1 MKKDKQE
8 KIRDK
13 KLWSFST
20 TLRHPDRV
28 VDFLTALETFDGKD
42 WNNETQKNFQINLI
56 RYRFYGFGNQQ
67 FYNGLLKEQLEK
79 LQNIEYKLSF
89 EEAKNIFE
97 TKNYK
102 DAAMRGRT
110 SFKPLEKMGI
120 AFIVDK
126 KLQISKLKE
135 YILSSHYNTEEL
147 FLKSFLKWQYPNPT
161 SRDFS
166 NKKVYNI
173 KPFIATLHLI
183 NEVNKICEEKN
194 MKVKGISREEYMIF
208 VHSLLHYKNI
218 SKQAK
223 SLIDFRLKLESLKSN
238 KEKNSYIENYK
249 IEFFKEFANATD
261 GNLKDYAD
269 NSIRYF
275 RLTRYLTVRGGG
287 FYIDLEPRRM
297 IEIKKLLET
306 DNAEA
311 KEFKKDKYIIY
322 MSDINQPNLP
332 WEEKSELLNIYETTL
347 EDIRILE
354 NKLSINK
361 KEFLALK
368 EDILS
373 LKFEIERLREYRL
386 YLQNIELKQK
396 LQDISQ
402 IDDVVNRLNNIR
414 NQDLKPS
421 IALEKYITHALNIIN
436 DAKNIKP
443 NSILSDDSDFIF
455 TAPANKAD
463 IECYYEK
470 FNSICEVTMLVNRDQ
485 WHNEGQP
492 VMRHFRDFEN
502 TSTLENNYCIFVAP
516 SIHRDTINTFWFSI
530 KYEYEGKS
538 QKIIPLTISQIIEIL
553 EMIKDLK
560 QKNRFFSHIEFKKLL
575 DDILDMK
582 NSANSSD
589 EWLNTI
595 PTTINNFKKYC
606 LCN

>member
-1 MKKDKQE
+1 
-8 KIRDK
+8 
-13 KLWSFST
+13 
-20 TLRHPDRV
+20 
-28 VDFLTALETFDGKD
+28 
-42 WNNETQKNFQINLI
+42 
-56 RYRFYGFGNQQ
+56 
-67 FYNGLLKEQLEK
+67 
-79 LQNIEYKLSF
+79 
-89 EEAKNIFE
+89 
-97 TKNYK
+97 
-102 DAAMRGRT
+102 
-110 SFKPLEKMGI
+110 
-120 AFIVDK
+120 
-126 KLQISKLKE
+126 
-135 YILSSHYNTEEL
+135 
-147 FLKSFLKWQYPNPT
+147 
-161 SRDFS
+161 
-166 NKKVYNI
+166 
-173 KPFIATLHLI
+173 
-183 NEVNKICEEKN
+183 
-194 MKVKGISREEYMIF
+194 
-208 VHSLLHYKNI
+208 
-218 SKQAK
+218 
-223 SLIDFRLKLESLKSN
+223 
-238 KEKNSYIENYK
+238 
-249 IEFFKEFANATD
+249 
-261 GNLKDYAD
+261 
-269 NSIRYF
+269 
-275 RLTRYLTVRGGG
+275 
-287 FYIDLEPRRM
+287 M

-306 DNAEA
+306 DNAKA

-530 KYEYEGKS
+530 KYEYEGKA

-582 NSANSSD
+582 NSVNSSD
-589 EWLNTI
+589 EWLSTI

>member
-1 MKKDKQE
+1 
-8 KIRDK
+8 
-13 KLWSFST
+13 
-20 TLRHPDRV
+20 
-28 VDFLTALETFDGKD
+28 
-42 WNNETQKNFQINLI
+42 
-56 RYRFYGFGNQQ
+56 
-67 FYNGLLKEQLEK
+67 
-79 LQNIEYKLSF
+79 
-89 EEAKNIFE
+89 
-97 TKNYK
+97 
-102 DAAMRGRT
+102 
-110 SFKPLEKMGI
+110 
-120 AFIVDK
+120 
-126 KLQISKLKE
+126 
-135 YILSSHYNTEEL
+135 
-147 FLKSFLKWQYPNPT
+147 
-161 SRDFS
+161 
-166 NKKVYNI
+166 
-173 KPFIATLHLI
+173 
-183 NEVNKICEEKN
+183 

-306 DNAEA
+306 DNAKA

-402 IDDVVNRLNNIR
+402 TDDVVKRLNNIR

-455 TAPANKAD
+455 TAP
-463 IECYYEK
+463 
-470 FNSICEVTMLVNRDQ
+470 
-485 WHNEGQP
+485 
-492 VMRHFRDFEN
+492 
-502 TSTLENNYCIFVAP
+502 
-516 SIHRDTINTFWFSI
+516 
-530 KYEYEGKS
+530 
-538 QKIIPLTISQIIEIL
+538 QIRQI
-553 EMIKDLK
+553 
-560 QKNRFFSHIEFKKLL
+560 
-575 DDILDMK
+575 
-582 NSANSSD
+582 
-589 EWLNTI
+589 
-595 PTTINNFKKYC
+595 
-606 LCN
+606 